1 MLMVSDLLGLA
12 RGAESVVDLAA
23 RSPARYAAKRP
34 ARAAVVVWNV
44 CRHCNMTCPHCYS
57 SASLRRSPQD
67 LSTAEVLRILEE
79 LAAAGVGNVVWSGGE
94 PLLRD
99 DLVQLVAR
107 TRALGMTPHLS
118 TNGVLLAEQARTLA
132 DAGLAYAGV
141 SLDAPGQ
148 KNDQYRGLAGGFD
161 LAVRGLEAARVAGI
175 KTGIRMTVTRKNARD
190 LGAMLD
196 LAARLDVDRFYVSH
210 LVYAG
215 RGRQMVGDDLS
226 RDETRALLVRLFE
239 ETDKLLNEGAP
250 LRVVAGSNDSSG
262 VLLVHW
268 LQERYGA
275 DAARTVADILLKRGG
290 NSAGEKLV
298 CIDHRGGVHPD
309 QFWRGA
315 SLGQLPEQPFAEVM
329 RHPLREQLKN
339 RVELLTGRCGSCAWK
354 GLCRGSHRERALAV
368 SGDMWGSDPACVLRD
383 EEVASAS
390 ILGEKQGAA

>member
-1 MLMVSDLLGLA
+1 MLMVSDMLEVAQGRA
-12 RGAESVVDLAA
+12 RAEDVTN
-23 RSPARYAAKRP
+23 RSPSRFQREP
-34 ARAAVVVWNV
+34 APIVVWNV
-44 CRHCNMTCPHCYS
+44 CRHCNMSCPHCYL
-57 SASLRRSPQD
+57 AAGAAPSPSD
-67 LSTAEVLRILEE
+67 LSTADALRVLDDLS
-79 LAAAGVGNVVWSGGE
+79 ASGVRVVIFSGGE
-94 PLLRD
+94 PLLRQ
-99 DLVQLVAR
+99 DLFTLLAHAQK
-107 TRALGMTPHLS
+107 LGISPQLS
-118 TNGVLLAEQARTLA
+118 TNGVLIDAEVAKRLAEH
-132 DAGLAYAGV
+132 GV
-141 SLDAPGQ
+141 KYVGISIDGQ
-148 KNDQYRGLAGGFD
+148 PEWNDRYRGLEGGYHRALMGLRNARAAGM
-161 LAVRGLEAARVAGI
+161 RTGL
-175 KTGIRMTVTRKNARD
+175 RMTLTKANAAD
-190 LGAMLD
+190 FPAMMA
-196 LAARLDVDRFYVSH
+196 LARAEVDRFYVSH

-268 LQERYGA
+268 LQDRYGA

>member
-215 RGRQMVGDDLS
+215 RALGIAGDDLS
-226 RDETRALLVRLFE
+226 PPESRRLLLELFDRVAEAPSARTRVVTGGNDSGGPLFVRWVAGRFGAAAGERVMGALVR
-239 ETDKLLNEGAP
+239 
-250 LRVVAGSNDSSG
+250 
-262 VLLVHW
+262 
-268 LQERYGA
+268 
-275 DAARTVADILLKRGG
+275 RGG
-290 NSAGEKLV
+290 NSAGEAILA
-298 CIDHRGGVHPD
+298 IDHRGRVHPD
-309 QFWRGA
+309 QFWQSA
-315 SLGQLPEQPFAEVM
+315 VLGDLREQSFGEVLA
-329 RHPLREQLKN
+329 HPLREGLKE
-339 RVELLTGRCGSCAWK
+339 RTERLGGRCGGCRFVA
-354 GLCRGSHRERALAV
+354 LCRGSHRERALAR
-368 SGDMWGSDPACVLRD
+368 SRDLWAPDPACVMTD
-383 EEVASAS
+383 EEVGVVRYVA
-390 ILGEKQGAA
+390 GALA